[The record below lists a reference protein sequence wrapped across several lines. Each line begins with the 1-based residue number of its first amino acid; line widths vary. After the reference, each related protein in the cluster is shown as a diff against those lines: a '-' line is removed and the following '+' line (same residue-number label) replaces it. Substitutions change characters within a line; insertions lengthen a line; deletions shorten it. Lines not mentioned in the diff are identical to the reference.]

1 MRGST
6 DSLDEV
12 PSTISSSSLMY
23 LMNFQIEK
31 PWKRAMQ
38 PEHDEDEEQAGGVE
52 GGHQLAERQQR
63 ADAVLADRER
73 HRAERADRRHLHDVA
88 DDRRTARARTSR

>member
-6 DSLDEV
+6 DSDDDV

-31 PWKRAMQ
+31 PWTRAMRA
-38 PEHDEDEEQAGGVE
+38 ENHEDEDQAGGVE
-52 GGHQLAERQQR
+52 GTPSA
-63 ADAVLADRER
+63 
-73 HRAERADRRHLHDVA
+73 
-88 DDRRTARARTSR
+88 ARASSSEPTPYLPIVKAIAPKAPIGATFMM

>member
-12 PSTISSSSLMY
+12 PSTMSSSSLMY

-31 PWKRAMQ
+31 PWKRAISPSTKKMKN
-38 PEHDEDEEQAGGVE
+38 
-52 GGHQLAERQQR
+52 RQ
-63 ADAVLADRER
+63 
-73 HRAERADRRHLHDVA
+73 VA
-88 DDRRTARARTSR
+88 

>member
-31 PWKRAMQ
+31 PWTRAMA
-38 PEHDEDEEQAGGVE
+38 PSTTKTKKKAGGVE
-52 GGHQLAERQQR
+52 GRHQR
-63 ADAVLADRER
+63 AQRSSEPTPYLPIVKAIAPN
-73 HRAERADRRHLHDVA
+73 APIGA
-88 DDRRTARARTSR
+88 TFMM